1 MDFSN
6 SYDEILKWMDEQLLI
21 GESFDIGR
29 REISIGDRKLSLYF
43 VTGLVDSLLISEV
56 LANLIR
62 LNRRPIDDYE
72 AVIRN
77 TINHQQVELID
88 DLNNF
93 GNSILAGMVGI
104 LFEGMTQGIMI
115 DLRSYPGRGPNEP
128 DTERVVRGSRDGYTE
143 NIIVNTA
150 LTRRRIRVGNL
161 INELHKVGSQS
172 KTDVVISYLKGV
184 ADDTT
189 VNKIKESIKNVKVNE
204 LTMSDKALEEMIAN
218 QGFCP
223 YPKVRF
229 TERPD
234 VVAAHLYQGQV
245 AIFIDTSPSVVLAPT
260 TFFDHIQH
268 AEEFRQTPLVGTL
281 LRILRYL
288 GIAASLFLVPI
299 WFFLASNPEFLPS
312 GFEYIGTTEVSNI
325 PLFYQFLIAE
335 IGIEFLRMAA
345 IHTPNPV
352 STAMGIIAGILIGD
366 ISINVG
372 LFVPEV
378 VLYTAVSQIG
388 SYATPSYELALANK
402 ISKIIFLVFTYI
414 FGIYGLIGSIIA
426 WIIYLATRRSFGR
439 WYLSPIIPLNIKGVA
454 KLIIRFPYKSKNDKN
469 K

>member
-1 MDFSN
+1 MNFNN
-6 SYDEILKWMDEQLLI
+6 SYEEILKWMDKQLLI

-29 REISIGDRKLSLYF
+29 REVQVGDRKLSMYF

-56 LANLIR
+56 LANIIN
-62 LNRRPIDDYE
+62 LNDKDITDYE
-72 AVIRN
+72 ALIRN
-77 TINHQQVELID
+77 TINHQQVELIE

-104 LFEGMTQGIMI
+104 LFEGMTKGIMI

-143 NIIVNTA
+143 NIITNTA

-161 INELHKVGSQS
+161 VNELHKVGNQS
-172 KTDVVISYLKGV
+172 KTDVVISYIKGV
-184 ADDTT
+184 ADEST
-189 VNKIKESIKNVKVNE
+189 VKRIKDSVKSVNVNE
-204 LTMSDKALEEMIAN
+204 LTMSDKALEEIIAN

-234 VVAAHLYQGQV
+234 IVAAHLYQGQV
-245 AIFIDTSPSVVLAPT
+245 AIFIDTSPSVILAPT
-260 TFFDHIQH
+260 TFFDHVQH

-281 LRILRYL
+281 LRILRYF
-288 GIAASLFLVPI
+288 GIAASLFLVPL
-299 WFFLASNPEFLPS
+299 WFFFASNPEYLPT
-312 GFEYIGTTEVSNI
+312 GYEYIGTTETSNI

-402 ISKIIFLVFTYI
+402 ISKLIFLICTYL
-414 FGIYGLIGSIIA
+414 FGIYGLIGSILLWIA
-426 WIIYLATRRSFGR
+426 YLATRKSFGR
-439 WYLSPIIPLNIKGVA
+439 WYLSPLIPFKFKGFIR
-454 KLIIRFPYKSKNDKN
+454 LIIRFPYKSKN
-469 K
+469 

>member
-1 MDFSN
+1 MNFNN
-6 SYDEILKWMDEQLLI
+6 SYDEIVDWMDNQLLI
-21 GESFDIGR
+21 SESFDIGR
-29 REISIGDRKLSLYF
+29 RELLIGDRKLSLYF

-56 LANLIR
+56 LANLIK
-62 LNRRPIDDYE
+62 LNNRTIDDYE
-72 AVIRN
+72 NVIRN
-77 TINHQQVELID
+77 TINHQQVELITE
-88 DLNNF
+88 LNNF

-104 LFEGMTQGIMI
+104 LFEGMTKGIMI

-161 INELHKVGSQS
+161 VNELHKVGSQS
-172 KTDVVISYLKGV
+172 KTDVVISYIKGV
-184 ADDTT
+184 ADEKI
-189 VNKIKESIKNVKVNE
+189 VNRIKESVKKVNVNE

-234 VVAAHLYQGQV
+234 VVATHLYQGQV

-268 AEEFRQTPLVGTL
+268 AEEFRQTPLVGTM

-288 GIAASLFLVPI
+288 GIIASLFMVPI
-299 WFFLASNPEFLPS
+299 WFFLASNPEYLPN
-312 GFEYIGTTEVSNI
+312 GLEYIGTTETSNI

-366 ISINVG
+366 IAINVG
-372 LFVPEV
+372 LFLPEV
-378 VLYTAVSQIG
+378 VLYTAISQIG

-402 ISKIIFLVFTYI
+402 ISKLFFLIATFI
-414 FGIYGLIGSIIA
+414 FGLYGLVISIA
-426 WIIYLATRRSFGR
+426 LWFIYLATRKSFGR
-439 WYLSPIIPLNIKGVA
+439 WYMSPIIPFNLKGVL
-454 KLIIRFPYKSKNDKN
+454 KLIIRFPYRSK
-469 K
+469 